1 MLGKIRRKQYIIN
14 EYIIEERKNLELK
27 LNKDLFVK
35 KRSNTSLIQFLKQN
49 INIFLKRFIQIYA
62 TNYLIIKI
70 YKKKQLI

>member
-49 INIFLKRFIQIYA
+49 INIFLKRFIQIYE